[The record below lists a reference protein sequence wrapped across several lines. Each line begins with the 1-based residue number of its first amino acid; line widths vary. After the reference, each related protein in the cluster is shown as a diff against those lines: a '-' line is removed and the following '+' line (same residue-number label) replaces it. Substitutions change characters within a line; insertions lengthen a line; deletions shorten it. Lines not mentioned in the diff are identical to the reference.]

1 MVRTYA
7 TARWFRAVDIP
18 LRKPAFYNFEPSGP
32 ATKFK
37 PFAKLDSD
45 QLEWARARGI
55 PQMLV
60 EKDGLQTVDLRTN
73 VCKPTYYDGSEFLV
87 RRHLWFERSGGK
99 LTPVSPKVEA
109 ELERRFGTLPLYQ
122 VPLGTSFKI
131 DNSVYTRTKLGAEV
145 HRQWVGLKSELVRGA
160 EHGTLEDVKKECLPY
175 KQRPIKHLV
184 FCIHGIGQLLSVAF
198 EQINFVN
205 DVNKLREIMLQSPL
219 GNDVQV
225 LPVMWR
231 HKLDNRIMDINPQQL
246 FGSRNLAA
254 DAALDFVL
262 YMEPRNRRNI
272 LTAAAA
278 EMRTMYAKF
287 CANNPEFAENPK
299 VSIIGHSLGSVLAY
313 ELVNPNRSKIRQRIF
328 HRHHKL
334 PFPVHSLFTLGSPL
348 GVLELI
354 HQRSISR
361 GNAQSMYNIMRLA
374 DPVAARMEP
383 LVIKEALKEMP
394 QMLKSTGIL
403 QTVQDVQGGL
413 MHTVDKVKN
422 MFAAA
427 AEVQVKPQLGA
438 QVGSQ
443 LGSQLGTHKNENT
456 PMGDGSGSIDLG
468 ALAQFNRH
476 KRLDFAVPESV
487 DLSLVL
493 GVMGHLMYL
502 DNPDVVRFVLEELH
516 AN

>member
-1 MVRTYA
+1 M
-7 TARWFRAVDIP
+7 DIP
-18 LRKPAFYNFEPSGP
+18 LRKPEFYKFVPSGP

-37 PFAKLDSD
+37 PFAKSDSE
-45 QLEWARARGI
+45 QLEHARANGLS
-55 PQMLV
+55 QVLV
-60 EKDGLQTVDLRTN
+60 EKDGLQTVNLHSK
-73 VCKPTYYDGSEFLV
+73 VCKPTYYDGSEYVV

-99 LTPVSPKVEA
+99 LMPVSPEA
-109 ELERRFGTLPLYQ
+109 EDELERRFGNKPLNE
-122 VPLGTSFKI
+122 VPNGTSFKI
-131 DNSVYTRTKLGAEV
+131 GQNVYTRTQLGAEM
-145 HRQWVGLKSELVRGA
+145 HRQWLGLKSELVRGA
-160 EHGTLEDVKKECLPY
+160 EHGPLEDQKKECLPY
-175 KQRPIKHLV
+175 KRRPIKHLV
-184 FCIHGIGQLLSVAF
+184 FCVHGIGQLLSVAF

-205 DVNKLREIMLQSPL
+205 DVNKLRGLMLDSTL
-219 GNDVQV
+219 GEDVQV

-272 LTAAAA
+272 LTAAAS
-278 EMRTMYAKF
+278 EMRSMYQKF
-287 CANNPEFAENPK
+287 CENNPEFAENPK

-383 LVIKEALKEMP
+383 LVVKEALNELP
-394 QMLKSTGIL
+394 QMLKSSGIL

-413 MHTVDKVKN
+413 MHTVGKLKG

-438 QVGSQ
+438 EVGSQ
-443 LGSQLGTHKNENT
+443 LGTQLGTHKNENT
-456 PMGDGSGSIDLG
+456 PMGKEGSGEIDLR

-502 DNPDVVRFVLEELH
+502 DNPDVVRFILEELH
-516 AN
+516 A